1 MSDDLLPGCLGCFG
15 AELVLRLKDRH
26 RMGVEAGLLKLGQ
39 VRIDALNTFADRKL
53 CIGLD
58 RGQAALGFLDI
69 SQIYKICSQSPL

>member
-1 MSDDLLPGCLGCFG
+1 
-15 AELVLRLKDRH
+15 
-26 RMGVEAGLLKLGQ
+26 MGVEAGLLKLGQ